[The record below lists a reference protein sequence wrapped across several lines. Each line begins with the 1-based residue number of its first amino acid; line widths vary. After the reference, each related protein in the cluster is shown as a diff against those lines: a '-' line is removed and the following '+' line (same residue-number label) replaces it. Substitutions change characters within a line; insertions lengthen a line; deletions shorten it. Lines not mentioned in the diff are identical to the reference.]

1 MTQRFLGGR
10 YQIEEQIGGGGMA
23 VVYRAVDTLLARPV
37 AVKMLRAQYAGDEE
51 FVSRFRQ
58 EAQSAA
64 RLSHA
69 NIVSLFDVGTVDGE
83 YYIVMEYIDGPTL
96 KDVIRDRGPLSVSET
111 IDITKQICDALEHA
125 HEHHIIHR
133 DIKPHNILL
142 TKSGVVKVTDFGLAR
157 AMTGNTITHHP
168 GSSVLGSVHYFSPE
182 QARGGT
188 TDVKTD
194 IYSLGV
200 VMYEMLTGQLPFSGD
215 TPVSVA
221 LKHLRDQFIEPRKL
235 NPAIPQS
242 IENIILRC
250 LVKSPNLRYPD
261 MSSVKKDLRDALIY
275 PDVPK
280 FIAPEP
286 VPDETIAVPVVG
298 TSVTASLDEVSSSS
312 KDDNPKDKKKWW
324 RGLLWSFIVLALLA
338 VGALAA
344 YYIVMRVLQVNNVNL
359 PNLVGQ
365 KESTAVSELTHLGFH
380 PNQIVE
386 QKSSNEH
393 PKGTVYAMDP
403 VGPTQVKENRT
414 ITLYISTGPPQVAMP
429 SLIGVPVEQAV
440 QTLNDAGWTNKEIV
454 EKPVQSSQGSGIV
467 VASTPAPGG
476 QVTVGSPITLEVS
489 QGSTTTVP
497 NILGLT
503 LDQAKAALTQANLQV
518 GQVSYVNYPAP
529 ANEVFQ
535 ILPYS
540 QGQSVPSG
548 TKIDLYIAQAS
559 GQTPGNNTNSTG
571 TGSGNPANN
580 TPGTANLPPD
590 TVVKPV
596 EVTVRDDLNQ
606 SMAVKIVKS
615 DASGNQQTVIDT
627 TITQTK
633 KWTVPLYLTP
643 QSTGDIWVY
652 VNGQLYAHQQEAY

>member
-1 MTQRFLGGR
+1 MTKRFLGGR

-23 VVYRAVDTLLARPV
+23 VVYRAVDTLLGRLV
-37 AVKMLRAQYAGDEE
+37 AVKMLRPQYAGDEE
-51 FVSRFRQ
+51 FVTRFRQ

-96 KDVIRDRGPLSVSET
+96 KDIIRERGPLSVSET
-111 IDITKQICDALEHA
+111 IDITRQICDALEHA

-188 TDVKTD
+188 TDIKTD

-200 VMYEMLTGQLPFSGD
+200 VMYEMLTKQLPFSGD

-221 LKHLRDQFIEPRKL
+221 LKHLRDQFVEPRQI
-235 NPAIPQS
+235 NPSIPQS
-242 IENIILRC
+242 VENIVLRC
-250 LVKSPNLRYPD
+250 LVKSPELRYPD
-261 MSSVKKDLRDALIY
+261 MSAVKKDLRDALIY

-298 TSVTASLDEVSSSS
+298 SVTSSFDEASSSAKS
-312 KDDNPKDKKKWW
+312 EPAKKKKWW
-324 RGLLWSFIVLALLA
+324 RGVLWSLIVLILLV
-338 VGALAA
+338 VGAFAA

-365 KESTAVSELTHLGFH
+365 KESAAVTELKHLGF
-380 PNQIVE
+380 NSSQIVE
-386 QKSSNEH
+386 QKASNER

-414 ITLYISTGPPQVAMP
+414 ITLYISTGPPQVTMP
-429 SLIGVPVEQAV
+429 SLVGVPVEQAV
-440 QTLNDAGWTNKEIV
+440 QTLEDAGFPSKDII
-454 EKPVQSSQGSGIV
+454 EKPVQSNQSSGLV
-467 VASTPAPGG
+467 VSSSPAAGN
-476 QVTVGSPITLEVS
+476 QVTVGSQVTLEVS
-489 QGSTTTVP
+489 QGSMTTVP
-497 NILGLT
+497 NLLGMT

-518 GQVSYVNYPAP
+518 GQVSYVNYPAQ
-529 ANEVFQ
+529 ADTVFQ

-540 QGQSVPSG
+540 QGQQVPSG
-548 TKIDLYIAQAS
+548 TKIDLYIAQAN
-559 GQTPGNNTNSTG
+559 GQSPGTNNTTSNGSTGGPTASNPGTG
-571 TGSGNPANN
+571 TG
-580 TPGTANLPPD
+580 NLPPD

-615 DASGNQQTVIDT
+615 DASGSQQTVINT
-627 TITQTK
+627 TINQTK

-652 VNGQLYAHQQEAY
+652 VNGQLYAHQQESY